1 MKPITKTI
9 FEYFKKYAEEEAN
22 KRFFFD
28 ENRSYTV
35 KETYDEV
42 IAIANALHR
51 FGVRQGDLIALRTTR
66 SLDCALIMLATQAMG
81 AVSLMCDG
89 HSKAVDFIKN
99 SGVNVA
105 PDYIITNENADM
117 GISSNGNWEVVN
129 CKTQEC
135 TKLEIAYPA
144 RQEKMEFEGISNV
157 YAPAMVIFTSGSTGK
172 SKGVTLSQYNY
183 LNHILNYS
191 EAGSY
196 FIDDVSMELLP
207 LHHVFGLTVIWMG
220 LVKRYCTFFPK
231 NTEVEYIAECVEKY
245 QITRLDGVPTFAYA
259 LAAHVGQN
267 SINTESL
274 RTGVLGGAP
283 STREQFNYIEST
295 LGLTLVPVY
304 GMSECIGI
312 SGTPYTDDVDA
323 RAGSVGKFL
332 PMCKG
337 YILDENGEEVAQGK
351 EGEICVTCPA
361 VMLGYYNDEEETKN
375 VIDQKGRLHT
385 GDLGYLDEQGYLHV
399 SGRKKDIIIRNGHNI
414 SAGKIENALLS
425 LPEIYAA
432 AVVGVKD
439 ETCGE
444 TPMSLITLKDGAEIS
459 VGQVLKGL
467 KDKLAKN
474 ELPTQIKIVESLPM
488 TSSGKVDKIK
498 IKELFQGGK
507 NAQI

>member
-1 MKPITKTI
+1 MQPSERTI
-9 FEYFKKYAEEEAN
+9 FEYLTLYAEEEGD

-35 KETYDEV
+35 KESYAEV
-42 IAIANALHR
+42 IAIANAMHR
-51 FGVRQGDLIALRTTR
+51 FGVREGHLIALRTTR
-66 SLDCALIMLATQAMG
+66 SLDCALLMLATQAMG
-81 AVSLMCDG
+81 VVSLMCDG
-89 HSKAVDFIKN
+89 HSKAEDFIKN

-117 GISSNGNWEVVN
+117 GISANGNWQIVN
-129 CKTQEC
+129 CQTQEC
-135 TKLEIAYPA
+135 MALEIAYPA
-144 RQEKMEFEGISNV
+144 RREEMEFQPISNV
-157 YAPAMVIFTSGSTGK
+157 RAPAMVIFTSGSTGK

-196 FIDDVSMELLP
+196 FTDDVSMELLP

-231 NTEVEYIAECVEKY
+231 NTDVAYIAECVEKHK
-245 QITRLDGVPTFAYA
+245 ITRLDGVPTFAYA
-259 LAAHVGQN
+259 LATHAEKN
-267 SINTESL
+267 SIDTASL

-283 STREQFNYIEST
+283 STREQFNYIESA

-312 SGTPYTDDVDA
+312 SGTPYTDDVNA
-323 RAGSVGKFL
+323 RASSVGKFL

-337 YILDENGEEVAQGK
+337 YILNESGEEVPKGQ

-361 VMLGYYNDEEETKN
+361 VMLGYYNDEKETQN
-375 VIDQKGRLHT
+375 AIDEKGRLHT

-399 SGRKKDIIIRNGHNI
+399 SGRKKEIIIRNGHNI
-414 SAGKIENALLS
+414 SVGKIEQALLS
-425 LPEIYAA
+425 IPQIYAA

-439 ETCGE
+439 KLCGE
-444 TPMSLITLKDGAEIS
+444 VPMSLITLKSGAEIS
-459 VGQVLKGL
+459 TEQVLECLRG
-467 KDKLAKN
+467 KLAKN
-474 ELPTQIKIVESLPM
+474 ELPTKIQIVESLPM
-488 TSSGKVDKIK
+488 TSSGKVDKMK
-498 IKELFQGGK
+498 IKELFQGEENG
-507 NAQI
+507 